1 MYHAYNSSIILAKYS
16 FYIHICILLTSS
28 YILVVVVVFRRGSI
42 LFVFELTCSFYQLM
56 FWKFQ
61 MPAKSNSWYPC
72 PHFGAPQRQPHIS
85 LHSPTVCL
93 KKYLKQ
99 CYCFPHLTPL
109 PHPGT
114 LNGQYCSCGQRTP
127 QHLSYGAEKQVK
139 NTCVIQ
145 SCGRLRL
152 HCRRD

>member
-72 PHFGAPQRQPHIS
+72 PNVGAPQRQPHIS

-109 PHPGT
+109 PPAPPWHFEWPV
-114 LNGQYCSCGQRTP
+114 LFVW
-127 QHLSYGAEKQVK
+127 AE
-139 NTCVIQ
+139 NTT
-145 SCGRLRL
+145 SSFLWGREAS
-152 HCRRD
+152 